1 MRKTLQWALAILLLT
16 VAIFAPRYAEVD
28 KPILRALFGDQVD
41 PATLHRQ
48 GEFVE
53 NNLGTERR
61 SDGSFVLRMVAQQYI
76 FVPHCVEIPAGESV
90 ELRMTSADVVHK
102 LTIANTQYALE
113 AVPGAVTEKKLEFP
127 QPGDYG
133 MPCQEFC
140 GPGHYWMRAQIHV
153 VPKEQLASVK
163 PGERVNCD
171 AR

>member
-1 MRKTLQWALAILLLT
+1 MRKILQWILGIALLT
-16 VAIFAPRYAEVD
+16 AAIFAPRYAEVD
-28 KPILRALFGDQVD
+28 QPILNGLFGNQID

-61 SDGSFVLRMVAQQYI
+61 SDGTFVLRMVAQQYI
-76 FVPHCVEIPAGESV
+76 FVPHCVKIPAGEPV
-90 ELRMTSADVVHK
+90 ELRLTTADVVHK
-102 LTIANTQYALE
+102 LTIANTNYALE

-127 QPGDYG
+127 RAGDYA

-153 VPKEQLASVK
+153 VPTEELANLK
-163 PGERVNCD
+163 PNERVNCD